1 MKSSYYKFLRALLFS
16 LLIAA
21 IPLFVHV
28 FYVSSLE
35 FETVKALIEK
45 DTLSESRIV
54 ADKANK
60 TVEQSQELLAVLSKN
75 PIVYGGGA
83 RCDEFLSD
91 LLENNPK
98 YTS

>member
-1 MKSSYYKFLRALLFS
+1 MLFS

-60 TVEQSQELLAVLSKN
+60 TVEQS
-75 PIVYGGGA
+75 
-83 RCDEFLSD
+83 
-91 LLENNPK
+91 
-98 YTS
+98 